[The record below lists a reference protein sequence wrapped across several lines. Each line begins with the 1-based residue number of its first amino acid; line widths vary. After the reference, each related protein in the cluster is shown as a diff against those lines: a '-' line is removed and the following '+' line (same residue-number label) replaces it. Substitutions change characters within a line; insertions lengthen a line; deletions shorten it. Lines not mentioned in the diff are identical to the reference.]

1 MESFKKE
8 VFENSFQK
16 ILDSLENYVDKDG
29 TKDTPKRVAKAYEE
43 LLSGYSADIKKV
55 INNALFDVQYD
66 EIIIV
71 RNIRFYSL
79 CEHHMLPF
87 FGKIDIGYLPQDTVI
102 GLSKIPRIT
111 KIFSRS
117 LQVQERLTEQI
128 GEAIFD
134 NTNAVGAGVVI
145 KAQHMCS
152 SMRGVNLPETEMVT
166 SSLFGSFKSD
176 NATRKEFFDLIK

>member
-111 KIFSRS
+111 KIFSRR

>member
-1 MESFKKE
+1 
-8 VFENSFQK
+8 
-16 ILDSLENYVDKDG
+16 
-29 TKDTPKRVAKAYEE
+29 
-43 LLSGYSADIKKV
+43 
-55 INNALFDVQYD
+55 
-66 EIIIV
+66 
-71 RNIRFYSL
+71 
-79 CEHHMLPF
+79 MLPF

-111 KIFSRS
+111 KIFSRR

>member
-1 MESFKKE
+1 MDKFNKDIFESS
-8 VFENSFQK
+8 FEK
-16 ILDSLENYVDKDG
+16 ILKSLGNKIDKDG

-43 LLSGYSADIKKV
+43 LLSGYTTDIKET
-55 INNALFDVQYD
+55 INNALFDVNFD

-71 RNIRFYSL
+71 KNIKFYSL
-79 CEHHMLPF
+79 CEHHMWPF
-87 FGKIDIGYLPQDTVI
+87 FGKIDIGYLPSEKII

-111 KIFSRS
+111 RIFARR

-128 GEAIFD
+128 GEAIFN
-134 NTNAVGAGVVI
+134 NTQALGAGVVV

-152 SMRGVNLPETEMVT
+152 SMRGVNLPETEMIT
-166 SSLFGSFKSD
+166 SSLFGTFKSD